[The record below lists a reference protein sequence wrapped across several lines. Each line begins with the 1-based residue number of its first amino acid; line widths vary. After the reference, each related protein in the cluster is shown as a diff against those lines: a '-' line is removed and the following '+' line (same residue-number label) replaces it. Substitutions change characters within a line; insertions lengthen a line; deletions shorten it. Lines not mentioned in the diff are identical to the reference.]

1 MWLCVRRSV
10 AVSKTGSCVHTR
22 EKELIRLRRSLF
34 TKVDFREST
43 RVYDTGDQS
52 LYIVLLIITRISAQ
66 QRYKSQG
73 GETQETVASYGYL
86 PRRSP
91 RG

>member
-22 EKELIRLRRSLF
+22 EKELTRLRRSPF

-43 RVYDTGDQS
+43 RVDTGDQS
-52 LYIVLLIITRISAQ
+52 LYIVLLIITR
-66 QRYKSQG
+66 R
-73 GETQETVASYGYL
+73 
-86 PRRSP
+86 
-91 RG
+91 